1 MAQIANTYE
10 TYDVSTAGGNREEL
24 ADKIYQITPEET
36 PFISLIG
43 RKPVA
48 STHPEWLIDSLAS
61 IDLNNNQPEG
71 NDWTFQSITPPSRV
85 GNYTQISDK
94 KIIVSR
100 TQDKTLKAGRKS
112 ELARE
117 VAKKGVELRTD
128 MEGILLSNQASLA
141 GSGNAA
147 TNRKLGGFRAWL
159 ATNDSIGGGG
169 GASGGFNTSTNVVDA
184 ATNGTQRAFTKT
196 ILDAVIL
203 STYNAGGSPKTLMLS
218 PYAKTVFSTF
228 MADSN
233 VAPQRYETP
242 RNGQTT
248 IVAAADMYL
257 SDFGSISVVPN
268 RQMARAGATV
278 ARNAFLIDP
287 KMVSLGVFDDIS
299 LEKPAKTGDAEKRVL
314 VTEYT
319 LLVNNEAAHGV
330 AADIFGLTSA
340 S

>member
-1 MAQIANTYE
+1 MAQVANTFE
-10 TYDVSTAGGNREEL
+10 TYDAVGNREEL

-36 PFISLIG
+36 PFLSLIG
-43 RKPVA
+43 RKPVV
-48 STHPEWLIDSLAS
+48 STHPEWQIDALAS
-61 IDLNNNQPEG
+61 PDTDNNQPEG
-71 NDWTFQSITPPSRV
+71 NDWSFGAITPTSRV

-94 KIIVSR
+94 RIIISR
-100 TQDKTLKAGRKS
+100 TQDKTSKAGRKS

-117 VAKKGVELRTD
+117 VAKKGVELRID
-128 MEGILLSNQASLA
+128 MEAISLSNQASSA
-141 GSGNAA
+141 GSGNGA

-159 ATNDSIGGGG
+159 STNDNIS
-169 GASGGFNTSTNVVDA
+169 GASGGFNSGTGVVDA
-184 ATNGTQRAFTKT
+184 ATNGSQRAFTKT

-233 VAPQRYETP
+233 VAPQRFETP
-242 RNGQTT
+242 AKSQTT

-257 SDFGSISVVPN
+257 SDFGTISVVPN

-287 KMVSLGVFDDIS
+287 RMVSLGVFDDIQIQ
-299 LEKPAKTGDAEKRVL
+299 KPAKTGDAEKRVL
-314 VTEYT
+314 NVEYT

-330 AADIFGLTSA
+330 AADLYGMTSG